1 MPYFTILIIVAC
13 ACAYYQVG
21 EIEYR
26 QGVILAGV
34 SLVVSCLTFFWLGWG
49 ALASIGAQLAIF
61 VALTVINL
69 LRKPRFR

>member
-13 ACAYYQVG
+13 ASAYYQVG

-26 QGVILAGV
+26 RGILVAGV
-34 SLVVSCLTFFWLGWG
+34 SIAVSCLTFFWLGWG
-49 ALASIGAQLAIF
+49 PLASIGAQLAIF

-69 LRKPRFR
+69 FRKPR